1 MSTSKIINKSN
12 SSEYESWT
20 APQVNDNVSP
30 TNRRYMT
37 AEEIE
42 SIQQQAY
49 DEGYKEGF
57 SQGLVDGQAEI
68 NQRCNYLESIMN
80 FLVKPLEKI
89 DEQVNQQLFQLSMS
103 VAGHI
108 IRREIRT
115 DPGQVIA
122 VVRAAMNALPVAERD
137 VKVYLHPEDVLLVR
151 EALSISEDEITDT
164 RPWRIIE
171 DPVLTRGGCRVR
183 SENSTIDATIEA
195 RLNRVIATL
204 LGGERGEDF
213 GDNHEDSN
221 PDESDN

>member
-1 MSTSKIINKSN
+1 MTSSKIISKD
-12 SSEYESWT
+12 SSGNYESWR
-20 APQVNDNVSP
+20 APHVNDESSP
-30 TNRRYMT
+30 MHRRFMT

-42 SIQQQAY
+42 KIQQQAY
-49 DEGYKEGF
+49 EEGYKEGF
-57 SQGLVDGQAEI
+57 DKGLADGQVEI
-68 NQRCNYLESIMN
+68 NNRCQQLESILN
-80 FLVKPLEKI
+80 FLGHPLENI
-89 DEQVNQQLFQLSMS
+89 DEQVNQQIFQLSMS

-137 VKVYLHPEDVLLVR
+137 VKVYLHPEDVALVR
-151 EALSISEDEITDT
+151 EALSISEDEITET

-183 SENSTIDATIEA
+183 SENSTIDATVEA

-204 LGGERGEDF
+204 LGGERE
-213 GDNHEDSN
+213 EDSGS
-221 PDESDN
+221 DET